1 MILIGDSAWPLKQYP
16 KTWNGQPIRGW
27 AVYVGGDTP
36 HPWTDAEI
44 VALKLVPWFEF
55 IVPIWVRSNPTG
67 SAQAQQ
73 DAAAQLAWSRAH
85 GQPAQTVIEL
95 DFETAVEG
103 AYAMTFDADLQRGA
117 ELEMLYGSAATVTGN
132 PAPSDGYNE
141 ADWTGVEPTSLP
153 LGVVGEQFYSQTYDL
168 TAYAEAAHLW
178 SFRSQTTP
186 APSAP
191 RSTQEDE
198 MAQAIDGQVDI
209 GWSVGDMAVVQ
220 VSANGGSPLNKGQ
233 TPELSVCL
241 HTRGGAV
248 WLAGA
253 GGIAPW
259 EPTEANPVLRFD
271 EHKANAFGITVA
283 ALNANGAGTRYAA
296 IVAP

>member
-44 VALKLVPWFEF
+44 AALKLVPWFEF

-73 DAAAQLAWSRAH
+73 DAAAQLAWSRRH
-85 GQPAQTVIEL
+85 GQPPQTVIEL

-103 AYAMTFDADLQRGA
+103 AYAVTFDTDLQRGA

-141 ADWTGVEPTSLP
+141 ADWTGVEPTALP
-153 LGVVGEQFYSQTYDL
+153 PGVVGEQFYSQTYDL

-178 SFRSQTTP
+178 SFRPQTTTTP
-186 APSAP
+186 TTAPS
-191 RSTQEDE
+191 SMEDDE
-198 MAQAIDGQVDI
+198 MSTTSNDG
-209 GWSVGDMAVVQ
+209 GRAGLSWPKGTKHVVQ
-220 VSANGGSPLNKGQ
+220 VN
-233 TPELSVCL
+233 
-241 HTRGGAV
+241 
-248 WLAGA
+248 
-253 GGIAPW
+253 
-259 EPTEANPVLRFD
+259 
-271 EHKANAFGITVA
+271 
-283 ALNANGAGTRYAA
+283 YAA
-296 IVAP
+296 ANQPDLVLAIELKLKPSGPVYPAAWSIDHTIGTDAWEIPAQYVADCVGVILNWAASSPRLPYDLCAA